1 MLAPPAVGQAR
12 RDGHDL
18 NESELTLQQKQRQLK
33 EERAKVVQAKKRE
46 ASVLAELEDTEKR
59 LGDKRR
65 QVGVLDERVKKA
77 KADVAGLQGEIG
89 RLEIQ
94 PLGAAGGAGPAA
106 PRPLQAPIARW
117 RITSDSFR

>member
-1 MLAPPAVGQAR
+1 MRPALAVLVLLAGLALPLVLAPPAVGQTR

-65 QVGVLDERVKKA
+65 QVGVLEDRKSV
-77 KADVAGLQGEIG
+77 V
-89 RLEIQ
+89 
-94 PLGAAGGAGPAA
+94 
-106 PRPLQAPIARW
+106 
-117 RITSDSFR
+117 